1 MISES
6 ETGELVKFNAHKR
19 FPVISL
25 PEIVT
30 NPIFT
35 IKRRFNTSTTTA
47 GTITI
52 ADLLKQF
59 VVATSATTGVAYVTA
74 LRLKKICALAP
85 ITTQGT
91 STTLIMRPQSADG
104 SNNCFN
110 AVPET
115 YLDTSSS
122 IDVPSYINLTPSIK
136 TPLGSWHYASNVSA
150 NLLDVSF
157 PAGTCVDM
165 TIEFIL
171 RCAESAVSGYSRVLV
186 GATTGVMYAG
196 SILTNITPVGVN
208 YQ

>member
-1 MISES
+1 MINES

-19 FPVISL
+19 FPIISL

-30 NPIFT
+30 NPIY
-35 IKRRFNTSTTTA
+35 IVRRRFNCNAVTA

-59 VVATSATTGVAYVTA
+59 VVAVSATVGNAYVSA
-74 LRLKKICALAP
+74 LRLKKIAALAP

-91 STTLIMRPQSADG
+91 STTMIMRPQSADG

-122 IDVPSYINLTPSIK
+122 IDVPAYLSLTPSLK
-136 TPLGSWHYASNVSA
+136 TPLGSWHYATNVSA

-165 TIEFIL
+165 TLEYIL
-171 RCAESAVSGYSRVLV
+171 RCAESSLSGYSRVLV

-196 SILTNITPVGVN
+196 PILTNIIPVGIN